1 MGQPEEVSRREP
13 ILDHVIALVAMTT
26 LTNASALMPSTFGV
40 RATMAL
46 ATLTLVLAAMEST
59 VAGWS
64 RRRSATPPGR
74 RRDMDRLHVWSCAL
88 AALVSVTCAG
98 FAALSA

>member
-1 MGQPEEVSRREP
+1 MNLREP
-13 ILDHVIALVAMTT
+13 ILVHVIALVAMTT
-26 LTNASALMPSTFGV
+26 LTNASALMPSTFGMS
-40 RATMAL
+40 ATMAL

-64 RRRSATPPGR
+64 RRRGATPPEGA
-74 RRDMDRLHVWSCAL
+74 RDLHRLHIWSCAL
-88 AALVSVTCAG
+88 AAFVSVACAG

>member
-1 MGQPEEVSRREP
+1 MGQPEEVTRREP
-13 ILDHVIALVAMTT
+13 IILHVITLGAMTT

-64 RRRSATPPGR
+64 RSRGETPPEAA
-74 RRDMDRLHVWSCAL
+74 RDLHRLHVWSCAL

-98 FAALSA
+98 FAVLSA